1 MRMRRGAT
9 IAEAVMA
16 RQRSSQLKWH
26 RNFAEGLL
34 YNDQALA
41 LYDPVEDRPLA
52 TRFLQDPRVLNLM
65 SRSGALWELG
75 YPEAA
80 LADAEQALSE
90 AREIGHAGA
99 LMHAI
104 TNICLIQVISGNYA
118 TAQAQSDELIA
129 LAEEK
134 GSAYWKTSGMLRR
147 AGVLALT
154 GKASNAVGI
163 FSAIRAQRSTATT
176 IFLPVYLS
184 ILARALW
191 GAWPVRSG
199 LELHWRSNRGGRDNK
214 GNMVRGRGSSHRRR
228 NRPDVARARC
238 SKGRSLFR
246 SGARGRTCAAG
257 KILGSCARL

>member
-1 MRMRRGAT
+1 
-9 IAEAVMA
+9 
-16 RQRSSQLKWH
+16 
-26 RNFAEGLL
+26 
-34 YNDQALA
+34 
-41 LYDPVEDRPLA
+41 
-52 TRFLQDPRVLNLM
+52 M

-163 FSAIRAQRSTATT
+163 ISSAVPVMRST
-176 IFLPVYLS
+176 
-184 ILARALW
+184 
-191 GAWPVRSG
+191 
-199 LELHWRSNRGGRDNK
+199 
-214 GNMVRGRGSSHRRR
+214 
-228 NRPDVARARC
+228 
-238 SKGRSLFR
+238 
-246 SGARGRTCAAG
+246 GARLFFRYSYPFWQGPVASLASSMMIVDAG
-257 KILGSCARL
+257 VHYIGAP

>member
-1 MRMRRGAT
+1 
-9 IAEAVMA
+9 MA

-134 GSAYWKTSGMLRR
+134 GYAYWKTSGMLRR

-163 FSAIRAQRSTATT
+163 ISSAVPVMRST
-176 IFLPVYLS
+176 
-184 ILARALW
+184 
-191 GAWPVRSG
+191 
-199 LELHWRSNRGGRDNK
+199 
-214 GNMVRGRGSSHRRR
+214 
-228 NRPDVARARC
+228 
-238 SKGRSLFR
+238 
-246 SGARGRTCAAG
+246 GARLFFRYGYPFWQGPVASLASSMMIVDAG
-257 KILGSCARL
+257 VHYIGAP